1 MGTIV
6 AGVDGS
12 DESRAA
18 LGWAAEEAD
27 RRGDRLVVLHAWH
40 VPSGAGP
47 FSNEMAVLASGDVQ
61 AAAEHLV
68 DTLVDKAREKAGDGV
83 EVVGETVCGSPGA
96 VLIARSGDASMIVV
110 GSRGLGSVRGLLLG
124 SVSRQVVQHAH
135 CPVVVVPHAGRTR
148 EEPAA

>member
-1 MGTIV
+1 
-6 AGVDGS
+6 
-12 DESRAA
+12 
-18 LGWAAEEAD
+18 
-27 RRGDRLVVLHAWH
+27 
-40 VPSGAGP
+40 
-47 FSNEMAVLASGDVQ
+47 MAVLASGDVQ